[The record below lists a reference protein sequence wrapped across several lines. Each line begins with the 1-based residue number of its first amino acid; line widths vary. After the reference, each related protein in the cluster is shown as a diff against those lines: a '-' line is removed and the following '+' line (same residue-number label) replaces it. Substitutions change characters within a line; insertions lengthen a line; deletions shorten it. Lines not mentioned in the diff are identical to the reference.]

1 MEFRDLSSRDK
12 FIAARWAYSVG
23 APIISDAEYTLL
35 LDYMKSA
42 YPNDEYVNRSWSS
55 DPCPTELLN
64 AIGRS
69 DLIHKVILADK
80 TESIPSLNTELE
92 VQTELQYFEGHGTLS
107 MKHDGF
113 NVQVNYYKGKLVNI
127 MTRGRSCDAMDVSK
141 LRSRVPAEIPVQD
154 KIKIVCECTVS
165 KANFPFCASMFGN
178 VSERSAVSSVL
189 AKPEYIHLLDVHAF
203 DVHGYEVKPENKF
216 ELLQSW
222 GFQTPKFYK
231 VNNYNEIMMAMQYLS
246 EAKDSYNS
254 PTDGAV
260 FDGGK
265 RRALRI
271 MAWEEPIYQSFVTG
285 YLEQFNLYRI
295 SPSILIYPVLR
306 GGTTQRRINIT
317 NWQRI
322 INYDLQP
329 GSPIA
334 FRIASE
340 ATADFDEESTKIL
353 REQWKDRWPAFQEKI
368 KEEEEAKRCQRN
380 LYIYGS

>member
-1 MEFRDLSSRDK
+1 MPALLVECSSLQNAFYIKCPFLFRAHIK
-12 FIAARWAYSVG
+12 FNHQNCI
-23 APIISDAEYTLL
+23 PL
-35 LDYMKSA
+35 
-42 YPNDEYVNRSWSS
+42 
-55 DPCPTELLN
+55 C
-64 AIGRS
+64 
-69 DLIHKVILADK
+69 LIHKVILADK

-231 VNNYNEIMMAMQYLS
+231 VNNYNEIMILVKQKTVMSLLQMVLYLMVVN
-246 EAKDSYNS
+246 AVLYVLWHGKNPYTRVLLLVIWNS
-254 PTDGAV
+254 SISIVSHQV
-260 FDGGK
+260 F
-265 RRALRI
+265 
-271 MAWEEPIYQSFVTG
+271 
-285 YLEQFNLYRI
+285 
-295 SPSILIYPVLR
+295 
-306 GGTTQRRINIT
+306 
-317 NWQRI
+317 
-322 INYDLQP
+322 
-329 GSPIA
+329 
-334 FRIASE
+334 
-340 ATADFDEESTKIL
+340 
-353 REQWKDRWPAFQEKI
+353 
-368 KEEEEAKRCQRN
+368 
-380 LYIYGS
+380 